1 MFLISASSVGPEMY
15 EVHTA
20 TREERNAWMRHIRHA
35 VESCPEEEEEEE
47 RSTESEEARRASDA
61 RVQKI
66 QKLQETLLS
75 QDQQICSSLEEKLQ
89 LYAELTELSLG
100 SGEPVLQRHLLA
112 TPETDAE
119 TPRQASTLLTA
130 AVKEAERLLS
140 ILQAGEAFSGPAAEN
155 CSYNSHGSIQE
166 SPSEPDYLSTLSVSS
181 TSLVSDGEWA
191 GPDGLLCN
199 SPAET
204 RGDANGTQATVA
216 ESIQSLTQLLYSLQD
231 QEKQRSLE
239 RRRREDA
246 ERKEEPGRGDRRREE
261 VDGVHKQHARLK
273 QEQQMW
279 DRECL
284 AREKQQSHQEL
295 LLQQRE
301 RQCLLEAE
309 RLRCERKELDAQLLE
324 YQQNVDRLWEGQ
336 RSVEREKER
345 VDAQQRLLQS
355 WKHSRQSSLPVMIP
369 LDGYQA
375 PAHSRFGSLDGSC
388 STRENQAAPSP
399 LPLQPHPPSL
409 QQNNQQHHPHYHP
422 LLHRHHHQ
430 HQHHNNNN
438 NQHQSHP
445 LRSPAH
451 SPSLCN
457 SLNT

>member
-1 MFLISASSVGPEMY
+1 
-15 EVHTA
+15 
-20 TREERNAWMRHIRHA
+20 
-35 VESCPEEEEEEE
+35 
-47 RSTESEEARRASDA
+47 ESEEARRASDA

-216 ESIQSLTQLLYSLQD
+216 ESIQSLTQLLYSLQAVVALQDSYYEVQKLLLVEGPRPQPRNALLNNLD